1 MRYYPTAAP
10 LWSRKIMPLKHFP
23 YTRYSVKMYQC
34 SLLLYKWRHPD
45 PSTFVAALKIMTM
58 AKTIFITGA
67 SRGFGKLW
75 AEALLQRGD
84 KVIATARNTGTL
96 DDLVNKYGDNILP
109 LQLDVTDRAADFAAI
124 KKAKEHFGSI
134 DILINNAGYGLFGS
148 IEETSEREAREQIE
162 TNFFGL
168 LWLTQAVLPVM
179 REQGHGHII
188 QVSSVVGLIAFP
200 VLGLYNASKFAVEGL
215 SESLAAEVKSFG
227 INVTLIEPNSYATDW
242 AGASAAHT
250 TAMPEYDAVKA
261 AFHGSLTDDAFGI
274 PEATTDAVLKLIDSE
289 KPPVRLLLGKY
300 AYPWIKQAYA
310 GRYAD
315 WDSWNT
321 VSAEAHGK

>member
-1 MRYYPTAAP
+1 
-10 LWSRKIMPLKHFP
+10 
-23 YTRYSVKMYQC
+23 
-34 SLLLYKWRHPD
+34 
-45 PSTFVAALKIMTM
+45 M

-75 AEALLQRGD
+75 AAALLERGD
-84 KVIATARNTGTL
+84 RVIATARNISTL

-109 LQLDVTDRAADFAAI
+109 LQLDVTDRAADFAAV

-148 IEETSEREAREQIE
+148 VEETSEKEAREQIE

-179 REQGHGHII
+179 REQGYGHII
-188 QVSSVVGLIAFP
+188 QVSSVVGLIAPP
-200 VLGLYNASKFAVEGL
+200 VLGLYNASKFAVEGM
-215 SESLAAEVKSFG
+215 SETLAAEVKGFG
-227 INVTLIEPNSYATDW
+227 IHVTLIEPNGYATDW
-242 AGASAAHT
+242 ASASAIHT
-250 TAMPEYDAVKA
+250 TPMPEYEAVKT
-261 AFHGSLTDDAFGI
+261 AFRAGMSDDAFGI
-274 PEATTDAVLKLIDSE
+274 PEATTNAVLKLIDSE
-289 KPPVRLLLGKY
+289 QPPIRLLLGKY

-310 GRYAD
+310 SRYAD
-315 WDSWNT
+315 WDNWDA